1 MDPLSQSNMEN
12 HRLLASAALFR
23 GMYTEQLDQYD
34 VLARFIKA
42 IVTLNGLH
50 VFDVTQCTSL
60 LKENFG
66 FEIPEAVVRN
76 CIRSKL
82 KQQFQRIPRTSQWQR
97 TEDFLPDPS
106 LRQSFTEAQ
115 QAQDGL
121 TIKLIEHIEQECK
134 RFLSNS
140 EKSKLVDDFYSHL
153 KGLPQQNQNFPY
165 IAHFILSI
173 EAEPAVKQILEY
185 TRQGLIIFDGLRYS
199 VVTTGATLPRDFV
212 IYLDT
217 EILFSAGGFHGELR
231 QQLYKDFNS
240 LIVEINQK
248 AKKTSGR
255 VALRYFDETAK
266 EIDNYFAAAEAIAN
280 KQTQS
285 TLHKQ
290 AMMNIVNGCAN
301 GADVLAKKTIFLQQL
316 QKLRIARDVNRNYY
330 DPPTYNIE
338 SGEAIGELAEGLSFN
353 PEKVAYAL
361 RQLSRINFLRHG
373 DNKTLLESVGF
384 IFLSDKAIIRSAAF
398 SETVQKVSGGGIP
411 LATDLDYM
419 TEWFWFKLNK
429 GFCTEKYIPVAFD
442 VIARTRL
449 VLSAQLSSKV
459 ANEYSQLVEEYSKE
473 GSTIT
478 NEMLGGFV
486 VELMSKARQPE
497 DVNNDSFDL
506 EFLTNDDFVAGALAE
521 HSALKIAAAEGRQAK
536 QNLEQLQQQS
546 AFKQDELKSA
556 ILILQQNQEKT
567 QRTQKWRDLRYRRRE
582 KNKPYINIAA
592 YIELTAKFIYWILP
606 LSLICTFIFWLRSEL
621 DSSLAVFGTFFT
633 VIPVVVSVV
642 LWIFKN
648 RFRRSIGLMKRR
660 YLRARLDSRLRQLV
674 GESQL
679 GKAR

>member
-1 MDPLSQSNMEN
+1 MDLISKSNMDN

-42 IVTLNGLH
+42 TVTLNGLH
-50 VFDVTQCTSL
+50 IFDVTQCTSL
-60 LKENFG
+60 LKEDFG
-66 FEIPEAVVRN
+66 FDIPEAVVRN

-82 KQQFQRIPRTSQWQR
+82 KQQFQRVPRTSQWQR

-121 TIKLIEHIEQECK
+121 TLKLIEHVEHECT
-134 RFLSNS
+134 RFLSDS
-140 EKSKLVDDFYSHL
+140 EKSKLVDDFHSHL
-153 KGLPQQNQNFPY
+153 KGLSQQNHKFPY

-173 EAEPAVKQILEY
+173 ETEPAAKQILEY

-199 VVTTGATLPRDFV
+199 VETTGATLPRDLV

-231 QQLYKDFNS
+231 QQLHKDFNS
-240 LIVEINQK
+240 LIAEINQK
-248 AKKTSGR
+248 AKKSSGR
-255 VALRYFDETAK
+255 VVLRYFDETAK

-280 KQTQS
+280 KQTQP

-290 AMMNIVNGCAN
+290 AMMNIVNGCSN
-301 GADVLAKKTIFLQQL
+301 GADVIAKKIRFLQQL
-316 QKLRIARDVNRNYY
+316 KSLRIARDENRNYY

-338 SGEAIGELAEGLSFN
+338 SEETVAELVEGLSSN

-361 RQLSRINFLRHG
+361 RQLSRVNFLRHG
-373 DNKTLLESVGF
+373 DNKTRLESVGF

-398 SETVQKVSGGGIP
+398 SETVLKVSGGGIP

-419 TEWFWFKLNK
+419 TEWFWLKLNK
-429 GFCTEKYIPVAFD
+429 GFCTEKHIPVAFD

-449 VLSAQLSSKV
+449 VLSAQLSRKV
-459 ANEYSQLVEEYSKE
+459 ANEYRQLVEEYSKV

-478 NEMLGGFV
+478 SEMLGSFV

-497 DVNNDSFDL
+497 EVNNDSFDL
-506 EFLTNDDFVAGALAE
+506 EFLANDDFIASALAE

-536 QNLEQLQQQS
+536 QNLEQLKEQS
-546 AFKQDELKSA
+546 ALKQDELQSA
-556 ILILQQNQEKT
+556 ILTLQQNQEET
-567 QRTQKWRDLRYRRRE
+567 QRIQKWRDSRYRRRE
-582 KNKPYINIAA
+582 NNKPYIHRAA
-592 YIELTAKFIYWILP
+592 CLVLTARFIYWVLP
-606 LSLICTFIFWLRSEL
+606 LSLICIFIFWLRSGA
-621 DSSLAVFGTFFT
+621 DSLLAVFGTFFT
-633 VIPVVVSVV
+633 VIPVVVSVA
-642 LWIFKN
+642 LWIFN
-648 RFRRSIGLMKRR
+648 GRFRKSIGRMKRR
-660 YLRARLDSRLRQLV
+660 YLRARLDSRLRQSV
-674 GESQL
+674 VES
-679 GKAR
+679 